1 MEIPLLFSTPMVQA
15 IINKIKNMTRRTRG
29 LDEINKNPDKWIF
42 RMITIDEPKACLM
55 AWFENKETHEY
66 IKVKCPYGVPGCT
79 IWVRETWC
87 KNNMGTGWPY
97 FYKADEENAD
107 ELKGFWKPSIHMPRS
122 AARLFLTVKS
132 IRVERLQD
140 ISEED
145 AKAEG
150 VIAEIEIRSLEDKS
164 IHEPFGYRLAFTELW
179 DSINSKRGYGWDRN
193 CWVWVVEFERQ

>member
-150 VIAEIEIRSLEDKS
+150 VICGQGQKRWTARS
-164 IHEPFGYRLAFTELW
+164 AFMDLW
-179 DSINSKRGYGWDRN
+179 DRINGKKNPWESN
-193 CWVWVVEFERQ
+193 PWVWVIEFEKISRTGGKRG